1 MYALEL
7 GDEEG
12 RDGAG
17 IGGCEAGD
25 AEVDGRGRSGVCDVE
40 GWKGGCEDG
49 LAEVDVFAGSF

>member
-17 IGGCEAGD
+17 IWGCEAGD
-25 AEVDGRGRSGVCDVE
+25 AESGVCDVE